1 MVLKIFLDSVF
12 LAKQQPKHLIA
23 NSSVN
28 YCSIP
33 PKRAMSF
40 LKQITTYGQHCGR

>member
-1 MVLKIFLDSVF
+1 MVVKAFLDSAL

-28 YCSIP
+28 YCNIP
-33 PKRAMSF
+33 PKGAMSS
-40 LKQITTYGQHCGR
+40 LKQTTAYG